1 MRAKDT
7 ARLSVIR
14 ALLAEVT
21 NAAKTPR
28 AIETDVQ
35 VLSLIRKRIAAAKE
49 AGESFKAAG
58 REDLSQQED
67 AQATVLQE
75 YASNVDTVSEA
86 EMKEAVEQAITSLDA
101 KSRNLGMVMK
111 VLTGSGGKLAGRPV
125 VGKDLAAIISRA
137 L

>member
-7 ARLSVIR
+7 ARLNVIR

-21 NAAKTPR
+21 NAGKTSR

-58 REDLSQQED
+58 REDLSHQED

-75 YASNVDTVSEA
+75 YASNVDTVSVA
-86 EMKEAVEQAITSLDA
+86 EMKEAVEQAIISLDT
-101 KSRNLGMVMK
+101 KSRNVGTVMK
-111 VLTGSGGKLAGRPV
+111 VLTGPGGKFAGRPV
-125 VGKDLAAIISRA
+125 VGKDLAAIISQV